1 MVYHSRVQIIYW
13 YMYINTEITYIV
25 KTMIMSIICLRVGD
39 MFFTLF
45 QYKLGVSRADQRT
58 AVNDK

>member
-25 KTMIMSIICLRVGD
+25 KTMIMSD
-39 MFFTLF
+39 NMF
-45 QYKLGVSRADQRT
+45 KGW
-58 AVNDK
+58 